1 MTASPDTM
9 KKIRQRRMRERATIG
24 ILPYEANYDEHLPV
38 NACPAR
44 NVVFD
49 FGGVLVRWQP
59 EAVIAGFY
67 ADIPRARS
75 CATPSSAIRTG
86 SISIAAP

>member
-1 MTASPDTM
+1 MNASP
-9 KKIRQRRMRERATIG
+9 I
-24 ILPYEANYDEHLPV
+24 
-38 NACPAR
+38 R